1 MRAAVVVTDVLAQ
14 DALRVALAEDH
25 DVVETV
31 APERPHQA
39 LANSI
44 RQRRSGRRQ
53 KTSHPEA
60 AEPGTKRAS

>member
-1 MRAAVVVTDVLAQ
+1 MRAPVVIADVLAQ
-14 DALRVALAEDH
+14 DALGVTFAEDQ